1 MKTETKTAACLLCDD
16 TGWKPVGE
24 GAERRV
30 TRCQCRLRARG
41 SSLLEAAKIPRRYE
55 HCDFDNFQTEF
66 PDLSVSDHEYK
77 SLHSAR
83 FVAGRFVD
91 EHLPGQG
98 LLFVGGTGTGKT
110 HLAVAVVRKLVL
122 DKEVPCLF
130 CDFRELMRQI
140 RQSYDPAV
148 QTTEL
153 DVLRPVFDVPVLL
166 LDDLGSAAMT
176 EWQRDTV
183 GYILNKR
190 YSDEQT
196 TIVTT
201 CLADKPSPV
210 AEAAEP
216 SMGRS
221 RTLEEARSVMR
232 ERTLGERIGD
242 QMRMRLKEMTKT
254 IEIQARDFRR
264 NKDQNGRT

>member
-110 HLAVAVVRKLVL
+110 HLAVAVVRKLVRGASYQTARHIAH
-122 DKEVPCLF
+122 DVQQMGSVQEVKGYLIE
-130 CDFRELMRQI
+130 RYR
-140 RQSYDPAV
+140 
-148 QTTEL
+148 
-153 DVLRPVFDVPVLL
+153 
-166 LDDLGSAAMT
+166 DLGLI
-176 EWQRDTV
+176 QLV
-183 GYILNKR
+183 
-190 YSDEQT
+190 
-196 TIVTT
+196 
-201 CLADKPSPV
+201 
-210 AEAAEP
+210 
-216 SMGRS
+216 
-221 RTLEEARSVMR
+221 
-232 ERTLGERIGD
+232 
-242 QMRMRLKEMTKT
+242 EMY
-254 IEIQARDFRR
+254 R
-264 NKDQNGRT
+264 